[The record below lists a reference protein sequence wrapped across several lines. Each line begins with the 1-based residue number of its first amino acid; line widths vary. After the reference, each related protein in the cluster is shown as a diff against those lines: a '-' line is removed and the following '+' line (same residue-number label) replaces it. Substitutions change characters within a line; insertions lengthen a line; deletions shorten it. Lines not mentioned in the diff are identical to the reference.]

1 MNVLKWLG
9 LIVSFFGAGTLVYPI
24 LFKVSSEVLG
34 ACAGVTAFTIMW
46 AIVLFG
52 LSGKKGDV

>member
-9 LIVSFFGAGTLVYPI
+9 LIVSLIGAGTLVYPI
-24 LFKVSSEVLG
+24 LFKVSSEQLG
-34 ACAGVTAFTIMW
+34 IFGGVTALTILW

-52 LSGKKGDV
+52 LSGKRK

>member
-9 LIVSFFGAGTLVYPI
+9 LIVSLTGAGTLAYPL

-34 ACAGVTAFTIMW
+34 ACGGFTALTIMW
-46 AIVLFG
+46 AILLFG
-52 LSGKKGDV
+52 LSGKKK

>member
-1 MNVLKWLG
+1 MIVLKGLG
-9 LIVSFFGAGTLVYPI
+9 LIVSLIGAGSLVYPI

-34 ACAGVTAFTIMW
+34 VCGGVTAFSMMW

-52 LSGKKGDV
+52 LSGKKK